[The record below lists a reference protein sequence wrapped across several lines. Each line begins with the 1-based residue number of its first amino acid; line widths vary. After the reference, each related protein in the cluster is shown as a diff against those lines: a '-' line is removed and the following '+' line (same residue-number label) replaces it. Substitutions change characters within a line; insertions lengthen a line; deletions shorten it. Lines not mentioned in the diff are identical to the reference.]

1 MRLLTAFLP
10 LTLVAALA
18 SPAFAA
24 GTMQIT
30 GHGEVMAA
38 PDTAYV
44 TSGVTSQGATA
55 KDALDANTKDMAA
68 LIVGKLFAGQH

>member
-1 MRLLTAFLP
+1 MRLLTALIP
-10 LTLVAALA
+10 LTLAAALS

-24 GTMQIT
+24 GSMQIT
-30 GHGEVMAA
+30 GHGEIMAA

-55 KDALDANTKDMAA
+55 REALDANTTDMSAVIA
-68 LIVGKLFAGQH
+68 